1 MSTMTALEERK
12 MMTDDNFDDELER
25 RLRLLEDPASGEAPL
40 ANLPWR
46 DVAAAVIGLAVISV
60 LLLVWGYPR

>member
-1 MSTMTALEERK
+1 MTALDERK
-12 MMTDDNFDDELER
+12 MMTDDNFDEELER
-25 RLRLLEDPASGEAPL
+25 RLRLLEDPASGEGPL
-40 ANLPWR
+40 ENLPWQ